1 MDTSGIADA
10 EGMEN
15 AVFTYRW
22 MAGGTDIPNAT
33 GASHTLTED
42 DEGLTIQVW
51 VSFTDDCNP
60 EVLTSAATDAV
71 APAPPPLTVSLRGAA
86 PAIHDGS
93 TEFTFEIEFSEEFPL
108 SYKKLKL
115 HTFDLTDGEVLKAK
129 RVLKSSNIPWRITV
143 RPGSNADVTV
153 VLPVTTRCGA
163 QGAICTRDGR
173 KLSNSL
179 NFTAS
184 GPANKGPNMRI
195 CRGGFR
201 RPEPTRVSRYALPPE
216 APGGNQ
222 RVRRPSGGGSRRDEA
237 QASRAPQGHF
247 SVGVDT
253 LLDQLGISQNGLAR
267 RSGHS
272 PAHLSL
278 PMAGRRGPSP
288 RTRRWRRQVLGVSDF
303 YSLFIL
309 EPAED

>member
-1 MDTSGIADA
+1 
-10 EGMEN
+10 MEN

-115 HTFDLTDGEVLKAK
+115 HAFDLTDGEVLKAK

-143 RPGSNADVTV
+143 RPGSNADVAV
-153 VLPVTTRCGA
+153 VLPVTTRCWPRGPSA
-163 QGAICTRDGR
+163 PGTAGN
-173 KLSNSL
+173 LSNSL
-179 NFTAS
+179 NFTVSSPGQSRAEHVDTQRECPPPRVNE
-184 GPANKGPNMRI
+184 GLPARAAA
-195 CRGGFR
+195 GGAGGQ
-201 RPEPTRVSRYALPPE
+201 PTRPAAL
-216 APGGNQ
+216 A
-222 RVRRPSGGGSRRDEA
+222 GGGSRRDEA
-237 QASRAPQGHF
+237 HASRAPPG
-247 SVGVDT
+247 
-253 LLDQLGISQNGLAR
+253 
-267 RSGHS
+267 
-272 PAHLSL
+272 
-278 PMAGRRGPSP
+278 
-288 RTRRWRRQVLGVSDF
+288 
-303 YSLFIL
+303 
-309 EPAED
+309 

>member
-1 MDTSGIADA
+1 
-10 EGMEN
+10 MEN

-60 EVLTSAATDAV
+60 EVLTSAATEAV

-115 HTFDLTDGEVLKAK
+115 HAFDLTDGEVLKAK

-143 RPGSNADVTV
+143 RPGSNADVAV

-163 QGAICTRDGR
+163 QGPSAPGTAGN
-173 KLSNSL
+173 LSNSL
-179 NFTAS
+179 NFTVA
-184 GPANKGPNMRI
+184 GPG
-195 CRGGFR
+195 
-201 RPEPTRVSRYALPPE
+201 
-216 APGGNQ
+216 Q
-222 RVRRPSGGGSRRDEA
+222 
-237 QASRAPQGHF
+237 
-247 SVGVDT
+247 
-253 LLDQLGISQNGLAR
+253 
-267 RSGHS
+267 
-272 PAHLSL
+272 
-278 PMAGRRGPSP
+278 
-288 RTRRWRRQVLGVSDF
+288 
-303 YSLFIL
+303 
-309 EPAED
+309 

>member
-22 MAGGTDIPNAT
+22 MAGGTDIPNAN

-115 HTFDLTDGEVLKAK
+115 HAFDLTDGEVLKAK

-173 KLSNSL
+173 KPVQLPEL
-179 NFTAS
+179 HRCRT
-184 GPANKGPNMRI
+184 GPIKGRTCGYAEGVSAAPSQ
-195 CRGGFR
+195 RG
-201 RPEPTRVSRYALPPE
+201 SPPARAPAGG
-216 APGGNQ
+216 APGGQ
-222 RVRRPSGGGSRRDEA
+222 PTRPAALAGGGSRRDEA
-237 QASRAPQGHF
+237 HASRAPPG
-247 SVGVDT
+247 
-253 LLDQLGISQNGLAR
+253 
-267 RSGHS
+267 
-272 PAHLSL
+272 
-278 PMAGRRGPSP
+278 
-288 RTRRWRRQVLGVSDF
+288 
-303 YSLFIL
+303 
-309 EPAED
+309 